1 MPSADTA
8 CWSAVLAITTL
19 WPIAATGILPACFR
33 LMVKLPHEAGTA
45 MEPTL
50 YCIASLPSIVVA
62 QLVTTAAGLL
72 SVAGA
77 GVAASVAAGG
87 VSAGVGVG
95 ASVVAGGVSAGAG
108 SGVVAGGVAV
118 SAAGGGDLPQA
129 DKASTQAMVSRTG
142 RVFMRRD
149 SRRAGVHMIRAGRD
163 MWRER
168 SLHVLAVARLGRES
182 CKPGNRYSRQVQRQK
197 APPKDGAAR

>member
-50 YCIASLPSIVVA
+50 YCIASLPSIVVP
-62 QLVTTAAGLL
+62 QLATTAAGLL
-72 SVAGA
+72 SVVAA
-77 GVAASVAAGG
+77 GVGASVAAGG

-95 ASVVAGGVSAGAG
+95 AVVAGGVSAGAG
-108 SGVVAGGVAV
+108 SGVVAGAVAV
-118 SAAGGGDLPQA
+118 SLAGGGDLPQA
-129 DKASTQAMVSRTG
+129 DKASTQAMVSWTV

-149 SRRAGVHMIRAGRD
+149 SRRGSAYDSRGKGY
-163 MWRER
+163 
-168 SLHVLAVARLGRES
+168 VA
-182 CKPGNRYSRQVQRQK
+182 
-197 APPKDGAAR
+197 

>member
-50 YCIASLPSIVVA
+50 YCIASLPSIVVP
-62 QLVTTAAGLL
+62 QLATTAAGLL
-72 SVAGA
+72 SVVAAGM
-77 GVAASVAAGG
+77 GASVAAGG
-87 VSAGVGVG
+87 VSAVGVG
-95 ASVVAGGVSAGAG
+95 AVVAGGVSAGAG
-108 SGVVAGGVAV
+108 SGVVAGAVAV
-118 SAAGGGDLPQA
+118 SLAGGGDLPQA
-129 DKASTQAMVSRTG
+129 DKASAQAMVRRTG
-142 RVFMRRD
+142 LVFMRQD
-149 SRRAGVHMIRAGRD
+149 SQRAGVHMIRAGRD

-168 SLHVLAVARLGRES
+168 SLHGPAVATVGRES